1 MCPVFLHVPHLWR
14 LREGSVD
21 VKAVFKRLMTMAGS
35 AATLAG
41 MSTAVLAAES
51 GMKDW
56 QFGFQES
63 VTDVMDDITWF
74 NNFTLII
81 VTVVTL
87 FVLALLLIC
96 MTRFSAKANP
106 VPSRTS
112 HNTMI
117 EVVWTI
123 APILILVVIAI
134 PSFRLLYKQLDI
146 PEYDMTIKAIGY
158 QWYWGYEYTDEG
170 MGDLYFDSIM
180 VADDDR
186 QSVADARGVTLN
198 EVPRLLAVDY
208 DLVIPVDKTVRLQVT
223 SEDVIHAFAMPSMGL
238 KIDAIPGRLNETW
251 FHAREEGVYYGQ
263 CSELCGKDHAFMPIA
278 VRVVS
283 EGQFQTWAAAAQ
295 DDLDTANEQLLASIA
310 AGKKL
315 AVNGKLE
322 EIAVAAK

>member
-1 MCPVFLHVPHLWR
+1 MHLPRHAR
-14 LREGSVD
+14 LREGSAD
-21 VKAVFKRLMTMAGS
+21 VKAVFKRLMTMAGM

-41 MSTAVLAAES
+41 ASTAALAAES
-51 GMKDW
+51 GMKEW
-56 QFGFQES
+56 QLGFQNS

-74 NNFTLII
+74 NGFTLVII
-81 VTVVTL
+81 TVITL
-87 FVLALLLIC
+87 FVLALLVIC
-96 MTRFSAKANP
+96 MMRYSAKANP

-112 HNTMI
+112 HNTLI
-117 EVVWTI
+117 EVVWTV

-146 PEYDMTIKAIGY
+146 PEYEMTIKATGY

-170 MGDLYFDSIM
+170 MGDLYFDSLM
-180 VADDDR
+180 VREEDR
-186 QSVADARGVTLN
+186 QEVAESRGVTLN

-208 DLVIPVDKTVRLQVT
+208 DLVIPVDTTVRMQVT
-223 SEDVIHAFAMPSMGL
+223 SEDVIHAFAMPSFGV

-283 EGQFQTWAAAAQ
+283 KDQFQTWVTAAQ
-295 DDLDTANEQLLASIA
+295 EDLDTANEQLYASLATAKKVA
-310 AGKKL
+310 AT
-315 AVNGKLE
+315 GKLE
-322 EIAVAAK
+322 QISVAAK